1 VVNNRVRDY
10 LDLPEHASVDDFI
23 VKPSSTP
30 AELARTYTLTSA
42 IRPKLDV
49 FLRDVAA
56 ALARNE
62 DLGRF
67 IFGSFGSGKSHFL
80 RVAAMMLAGESALY
94 ENARDPGLRALRDAH
109 PFLETAQLLVVE
121 TSMIGVNEEVSAF
134 TRRLTADFD
143 RALVDRGKPPLRP
156 FGTKAVFDGFDGLCA
171 RVPQTMDAF
180 IQATGYERAFYEEQR
195 AKAHAGLDVSAF
207 ARDVA
212 RFYGVDEQNFLPS
225 EAEAREQMAA
235 HAQALGFR
243 GVVFAIDEFIL
254 WAQGL
259 SGAGYVGA
267 VNALN
272 ALVESAERRPVRF
285 IVAAAIQR
293 NISQVFPADTSE
305 TMLREQLARV
315 KDRFPEIFLE
325 DSNLFEIAEKR
336 VLAPRPDKADAWRA
350 EVTRVSHDLAQSGQ
364 SVLLGDE
371 PAATLAQLYPF
382 HPALLRVLSDVSQG
396 LHRARSSL
404 FMLYELLTDV
414 RPDLRV
420 GELISLGAL
429 WDVLFSDEH
438 VQNLE
443 SYAPKHDPNH
453 RANLLLKTHETW
465 VRLRASMAAVGEN
478 EAGIKMLD
486 LTVKSALLAQLS
498 HTGFLENGL
507 RALDRAV
514 TIENLLRLNRA
525 DFLTVNEHAG
535 MLRTEALL
543 KKLAAAEPGTVT
555 LDGVGASTIVRIE
568 LSAIDLGE
576 LLAALRPP
584 TLFPTLLSQVKLAL
598 GFGAGFAAGPDGRL
612 SATFRGTERNGRVR
626 FESFGQFAAS
636 GKAGTLS
643 LEPNDEFK
651 LAVLIESETS
661 GNAQQAIDNK
671 RAEIESARDQTQ
683 TWAATWIPAP
693 LSQEGRDALE
703 ALAKAELFTSS
714 PDDYLGRFKAVDH
727 SLVRQ
732 KMGASKIQAQTTLRA
747 ALLRAYGEGGRVYTM
762 RKDPPELFAPPN
774 SDIAD
779 RAKWYAAQLLE
790 RRYPQHPRFLAAP
803 VAASLAKLLGLDRRL
818 AAEPKNNV
826 LAGDE
831 IDIARKLGE
840 PLELFEPGSGVA
852 NVKHGGLYLDRLR
865 EWIRAGEHSAE
876 RLMKLLATEPIG
888 LSRLPA
894 QLLIAVLANR
904 DAYRLILDGRTLA
917 VDSPSGVDP
926 RATLERGSLVPLNT
940 WNDARAAASML
951 FELKDVPGAHSIGNA
966 DTLIAR
972 LREPLDRNLE
982 TLRRCSAAFD
992 TLATSG
998 RYSGASVVANRYR
1011 AAQREL
1017 AALHDDSKMLERLA
1031 ALDTTPY
1038 CATLAAATGDAPAL
1052 ESLVAFD
1059 NLAAV
1064 CAADANLRAR
1074 LARVLTDDLPA
1085 LAPEIGR
1092 WLSDARDYVAKAVL
1106 QSTPDLAPVDD
1117 KRTQPDD
1124 APTTAVHSSEST
1136 SSSAAVSRRLRLP
1149 ADGAALD
1156 AILTAIREGI
1166 AAQRGV
1172 GDLAIDV
1179 RLTRLPPAE

>member
-1 VVNNRVRDY
+1 MVNHRVRDY
-10 LDLPEHASVDDFI
+10 LALPEHASVDDFI
-23 VKPSSTP
+23 IKPSSTP
-30 AELARTYTLTSA
+30 ADVARTYTLTSA
-42 IRPKLDV
+42 IRPKLDA
-49 FLRDVAA
+49 FLRDVTA

-67 IFGSFGSGKSHFL
+67 VFGSFGSGKSHFM
-80 RVAAMMLAGESALY
+80 RVAAMMLAGEPALY
-94 ENARDPGLRALRDAH
+94 EHARDPGLRALRDAH

-121 TSMIGVNEEVSAF
+121 TSMIGVNEDVSAF
-134 TRRLTADFD
+134 TRQLTVDFD
-143 RALVDRGKPPLRP
+143 RAFVARGKPPLRP
-156 FGTKAVFDGFDGLCA
+156 FGTKAVFEGFDGLCA
-171 RVPQTMDAF
+171 RVPETMDAF
-180 IQATGYERAFYEEQR
+180 VRQTGYDRAFYEEQR

-212 RFYGVDEQNFLPS
+212 RFYGVDEQNFQPS
-225 EAEAREQMAA
+225 EAEAREQMSA
-235 HAQALGFR
+235 HAQAHGFR
-243 GVVFAIDEFIL
+243 GIVFAIDEFIL

-259 SGAGYVGA
+259 SGSGYVGA

-272 ALVESAERRPVRF
+272 ALVENAERRPVRF

-305 TMLREQLARV
+305 TMLREQLTRV

-336 VLAPRPDKADAWRA
+336 VLAPEPRKADAWQA
-350 EVTRVSHDLAQSGQ
+350 EVARVSHDLAQSGR

-371 PAATLAQLYPF
+371 PALALAQLYPF

-404 FMLYELLTDV
+404 FMLYQLLTDV
-414 RPDLRV
+414 RPDLRI
-420 GELISLGAL
+420 GELVSLGSL

-465 VRLRASMAAVGEN
+465 LRLRASIAAVGEN

-486 LTVKSALLAQLS
+486 LSVKSALLAQLS

-514 TIENLLRLNRA
+514 TVENLLRLNRA
-525 DFLTVNEHAG
+525 DIPTVNEHAG
-535 MLRTEALL
+535 MLRMEALL

-555 LDGVGASTIVRIE
+555 LDGVGAATIVRIE
-568 LSAIDLGE
+568 LSAIDLGD

-584 TLFPTLLSQVKLAL
+584 TLFPTLLAQVKLAL
-598 GFGAGFAAGPDGRL
+598 GFGAGFAAGTEGRM
-612 SATFRGTERNGRVR
+612 SAIFRGFERNGRIR
-626 FESFGQFAAS
+626 FESFAQFAPS
-636 GKAGTLS
+636 GKLGTLA

-671 RAEIESARDQTQ
+671 RFEIESARDQTQ
-683 TWAATWIPAP
+683 SWAATWIPAP
-693 LSQEGRDALE
+693 LSQDGRDALE
-703 ALAKAELFTSS
+703 ALAKAELFASNA
-714 PDDYLGRFKAVDH
+714 DDYLGRFKAVDH
-727 SLVRQ
+727 PLVRQ
-732 KMGASKIQAQTTLRA
+732 KMGANKIQAQTTLRA
-747 ALLRAYGEGGRVYTM
+747 ALLRAYGVGGRVYTM
-762 RKDPPELFAPPN
+762 RKDPPELNAPPN
-774 SDIAD
+774 SDLAD
-779 RAKWYAAQLLE
+779 RAKWYVAQLLE

-803 VAASLAKLLGLDRRL
+803 VAASLGKLLGLDRRL
-818 AAEPKNNV
+818 AADPKNNI

-831 IDIARKLGE
+831 IEIAKKLGE
-840 PLELFEPGSGVA
+840 PLDLFEPGSGVA

-865 EWIRAGEHSAE
+865 EWIRAGEHGVE
-876 RLMKLLATEPIG
+876 RLLKLLASEPVG

-917 VDSPSGVDP
+917 IDSPSGVDP
-926 RATLERGSLVPLNT
+926 RATLERGSLVPLTT

-951 FELKDVPGAHSIGNA
+951 FEVADVPGAHSIGNA

-972 LREPLDRNLE
+972 LREPLERNLE
-982 TLRRCSAAFD
+982 TLRRCSAAFES
-992 TLATSG
+992 LAVSA
-998 RYSGASVVANRYR
+998 RYSGPSVVANRYR
-1011 AAQREL
+1011 TAQREL

-1031 ALDTTPY
+1031 ALDITPY
-1038 CATLAAATGDAPAL
+1038 RAALGAATGDAPEL
-1052 ESLVAFD
+1052 ESLVAF
-1059 NLAAV
+1059 
-1064 CAADANLRAR
+1064 ANLTTVCVANPGLRER

-1092 WLSDARDYVAKAVL
+1092 WLTDARAYVDSAVL
-1106 QSTPDLAPVDD
+1106 ESTQSPAPGVAAPV
-1117 KRTQPDD
+1117 RPGD
-1124 APTTAVHSSEST
+1124 APLADVGTPVAESPV
-1136 SSSAAVSRRLRLP
+1136 AAISQSLHLP
-1149 ADGAALD
+1149 ADD
-1156 AILTAIREGI
+1156 ATLNAVVTAIRRQI
-1166 AAQRGV
+1166 AAQRAE
-1172 GDLAIDV
+1172 GDFTLDV
-1179 RLTRLPPAE
+1179 RLTRRPPAG